1 MLEGT
6 ILKQL
11 SFKTQVYISLAI
23 VACAFLCGQIF
34 KIGVFHNIGCILVGF
49 LFVINPVWPKA
60 VDWRNHDELKKGICI
75 GSVPV
80 IIVYGFLIHDGV

>member
-1 MLEGT
+1 MQSANLCFRGYPGVLFYT
-6 ILKQL
+6 GWI
-11 SFKTQVYISLAI
+11 IIGSL
-23 VACAFLCGQIF
+23 FL
-34 KIGVFHNIGCILVGF
+34 
-49 LFVINPVWPKA
+49 INPVWPKA